1 MDKITPEIQP
11 EEEESLHWKLWKVCK
26 TLPEDYEPYG
36 TASREEGEMWYGDC
50 SCGCKYYLPLEGKLG
65 ADWGVCRNPDSHRC
79 GLLTFEH
86 QGCKK
91 FTIDESSDEHLAD

>member
-1 MDKITPEIQP
+1 MDKVSSPASKDNPQ
-11 EEEESLHWKLWKVCK
+11 SLHEKLWEICK

-36 TASREEGEMWYGDC
+36 SGSREEGDRWYGDC

-65 ADWGVCRNPDSHRC
+65 ADWGVCHNPKSHRC

-86 QGCKK
+86 QGCQHFEFDK
-91 FTIDESSDEHLAD
+91 SSEET